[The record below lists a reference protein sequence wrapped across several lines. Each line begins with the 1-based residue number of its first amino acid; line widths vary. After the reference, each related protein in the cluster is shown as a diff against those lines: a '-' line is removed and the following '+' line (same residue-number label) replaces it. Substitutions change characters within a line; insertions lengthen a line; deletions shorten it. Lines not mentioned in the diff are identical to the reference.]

1 MDQLNGTYLPFFQ
14 WNYEVEEAVSDL
26 TDYQYQMLL
35 DGLEYAKGRLVTEE
49 GVHRLRVRAEDAAG
63 NQVKKVIRFE
73 IRPGK
78 SIVQKIWK
86 PVEDLF
92 QDMEKKLKIKW
103 INGYGQKFFGA
114 AGILIL
120 LWYGWRMKR
129 TGKRRK

>member
-1 MDQLNGTYLPFFQ
+1 M
-14 WNYEVEEAVSDL
+14 
-26 TDYQYQMLL
+26 
-35 DGLEYAKGRLVTEE
+35 
-49 GVHRLRVRAEDAAG
+49 GVQAEDAAG